1 MNTLLRKL
9 GLTMHVVVSVGWLG
23 AVGAFLALAV
33 TSLSKDVQL
42 ARSAY
47 LSMEVVGRA
56 ALLPLSAAALVSG
69 IVQSLGTKWGLFRH
83 YWVIAKL
90 ALTTFAAAA
99 LVVHQ
104 STAINEAARLATAS
118 GSAFTSNAHLAQL
131 GLQLV
136 ADSSVAIVILL
147 GITAIAFYKPWGLV
161 GRATS
166 GLRVLLA
173 AIAALVAAF
182 IALHLSGRSPHQH
195 SH

>member
-1 MNTLLRKL
+1 MNPWLRKL
-9 GLTMHVVVSVGWLG
+9 SLTMHVVVSVGWLG

-33 TSLSKDVQL
+33 TSLSKDAQL
-42 ARSAY
+42 ARAAY
-47 LSMEVVGRA
+47 LGMEVVGRA

-104 STAINEAARLATAS
+104 STAISEAAWLAAAS
-118 GSAFTSNAHLAQL
+118 GSSLTNNAHLQQL
-131 GLQLV
+131 GVQLV
-136 ADSSVAIVILL
+136 ADSSVAIVLLL

-173 AIAALVAAF
+173 AVAALIAAF

-195 SH
+195 NH

>member
-1 MNTLLRKL
+1 MKPWLRKL

-23 AVGAFLALAV
+23 AVGAFLALAL
-33 TSLSKDVQL
+33 TSRSNDAQL
-42 ARSAY
+42 VESAY
-47 LSMEVVGRA
+47 LAMEVVGRA
-56 ALLPLSAAALVSG
+56 ALLPLSAAALISG
-69 IVQSLGTKWGLFRH
+69 IVQSVGTKWGLFRH

-118 GSAFTSNAHLAQL
+118 GSALTSNAQLAQL
-131 GLQLV
+131 GRQLV
-136 ADSSVAIVILL
+136 ADSSIALVILL

-166 GLRVLLA
+166 GLRVLIA
-173 AIAALVAAF
+173 AIAALLATF

-195 SH
+195 GH